1 MIRFPIA
8 KINIGLN
15 IVGVRSNG
23 YHDLETVFYPVGL
36 RDALEVYPMDEAFPS
51 ETNCDI
57 KVTNI
62 AVEGEEK
69 ENLVVRAY
77 RMLADRYSLPRLHV
91 HLYKGIPTQ
100 AGLGGGSSD
109 CAQMI
114 VMLNELAGLG
124 LSQQELMDY
133 GLRLGADCPFF
144 VMGKPAYGEGIGER
158 LEPVSLDL
166 SGHYVCIVK
175 PQVNVST
182 REAFSL
188 VTPRKPERNCR
199 DIVAQPLET
208 WRGLLR
214 NDFEESVFALH
225 PEIGHIKERLYEE
238 GAVYSS
244 MSGSGSSVYGIFD
257 EERDLSGAFEGMFCK
272 TLSL

>member
-77 RMLADRYSLPRLHV
+77 RMLAERYSLPRLHV

-158 LEPVSLDL
+158 LEPVRLDL

-175 PQVNVST
+175 PQINVST

-257 EERDLSGAFEGMFCK
+257 EERDLSGVFEGMFCK

>member
-77 RMLADRYSLPRLHV
+77 RMLAERYSLPRLHV